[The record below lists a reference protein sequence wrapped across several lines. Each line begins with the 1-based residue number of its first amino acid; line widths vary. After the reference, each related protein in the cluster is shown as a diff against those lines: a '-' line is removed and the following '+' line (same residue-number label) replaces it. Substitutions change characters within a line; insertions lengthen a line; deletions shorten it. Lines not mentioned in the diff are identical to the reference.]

1 MHCDVVVILLNP
13 QAMSDRVIAQRHA
26 LSMKSISE
34 QHVRT
39 RTTVCVCVC
48 VVHHTRMCRLWSRLT
63 LHTDRPRCRRDR
75 APCRTCRRA
84 TPTDR
89 CRFRAG
95 ARRRAEYARSVRV
108 RARVLT
114 MCCVALCAALMMCNA
129 WHRVTHSRRSQC
141 RTARVWR
148 ASSLLQ
154 ARLVVLVQTSS
165 LITHLCCRSLRADTH
180 THTRAT
186 GATVAQGPAINSV
199 FADEMRTLPSQ
210 FYCGQAASGGA
221 PPPYCC
227 SVVVRANGC
236 VVCAVCAVLWRV
248 RTCAYVCDAQWPA
261 RALDVRLYGDGAALV
276 RCDPVADERARQLV
290 RVCVVD
296 DVKRW

>member
-1 MHCDVVVILLNP
+1 
-13 QAMSDRVIAQRHA
+13 
-26 LSMKSISE
+26 MKSISE

-48 VVHHTRMCRLWSRLT
+48 VVHHTRMCRLWSMLT

-180 THTRAT
+180 THTCHRRHGSARSSDQQRVRRRD
-186 GATVAQGPAINSV
+186 AHAAVAV
-199 FADEMRTLPSQ
+199 LLR
-210 FYCGQAASGGA
+210 ASGVGRRAAALLLLGGGA
-221 PPPYCC
+221 RQW
-227 SVVVRANGC
+227 VRCVRCVRC
-236 VVCAVCAVLWRV
+236 VVAC
-248 RTCAYVCDAQWPA
+248 TYVC
-261 RALDVRLYGDGAALV
+261 L
-276 RCDPVADERARQLV
+276 
-290 RVCVVD
+290 CV
-296 DVKRW
+296 